1 MTTIMEKFW
10 EHYENLDEY
19 VYVSDMD
26 SYELVYMNRKAR
38 EAFHVPSI
46 ETVMGK
52 KCYEV
57 LQQCATPCT
66 VCTNVELTPGGF
78 KRWRYY
84 NAVLDKHLILFDTM
98 IAEDGRR
105 YRIEVAVNVNDE
117 EEREKALDR
126 YQNLEM
132 LVNNALGIALQK
144 PTPDE
149 TIQTLLEHLGHI
161 LRGERAY
168 IFEKNDDGSDDNTYE
183 WVAAGITPQ
192 KQNLQHVPPEVC
204 ASWYRQ
210 FEKQSHVIIRN
221 LEAIREQEPSLYQ
234 VLKPQGIRSLVVVPL
249 EIDGAVRAFYGV
261 DNPPA
266 DTLEDTIGIL
276 HIMGHFITA
285 SLKRRGL
292 MRKLQDLSYRD
303 QQTRLGNRYALQ
315 RFVEEYHA
323 EESLGVMFCDIT
335 GLKRVN
341 DEQGHKAGDEM
352 IAKAAESLR
361 EVCGRYQCFRFGGDE
376 LLALCMGI
384 SEDTAREKERLLKAA
399 AREKGTVLSVGTA
412 WAAAGEVDIDGLMTE
427 AEGRMY
433 QDKSNY
439 YRTMGIDRRKN

>member
-1 MTTIMEKFW
+1 M
-10 EHYENLDEY
+10 
-19 VYVSDMD
+19 
-26 SYELVYMNRKAR
+26 
-38 EAFHVPSI
+38 
-46 ETVMGK
+46 
-52 KCYEV
+52 
-57 LQQCATPCT
+57 
-66 VCTNVELTPGGF
+66 
-78 KRWRYY
+78 
-84 NAVLDKHLILFDTM
+84 
-98 IAEDGRR
+98 
-105 YRIEVAVNVNDE
+105 
-117 EEREKALDR
+117 
-126 YQNLEM
+126 
-132 LVNNALGIALQK
+132 
-144 PTPDE
+144 
-149 TIQTLLEHLGHI
+149 
-161 LRGERAY
+161 
-168 IFEKNDDGSDDNTYE
+168 
-183 WVAAGITPQ
+183 
-192 KQNLQHVPPEVC
+192 
-204 ASWYRQ
+204 
-210 FEKQSHVIIRN
+210 
-221 LEAIREQEPSLYQ
+221 
-234 VLKPQGIRSLVVVPL
+234 LKPQGIRSLVVVPL
-249 EIDGAVRAFYGV
+249 EMDGAVTAFYGV

-341 DEQGHKAGDEM
+341 DGQGHKAGDEM

-384 SEDTAREKERLLKAA
+384 SEEAAQEKEKLLKAA
-399 AREKGTVLSVGTA
+399 AREKGSVLSVGTA
-412 WAAAGEVDIDGLMTE
+412 WAAAGEVDIDGLITE

-439 YRTMGIDRRKN
+439 YRTMGIDRRKH

>member
-1 MTTIMEKFW
+1 MGGSRD
-10 EHYENLDEY
+10 HPA
-19 VYVSDMD
+19 
-26 SYELVYMNRKAR
+26 KA
-38 EAFHVPSI
+38 ESPA
-46 ETVMGK
+46 
-52 KCYEV
+52 
-57 LQQCATPCT
+57 CAA
-66 VCTNVELTPGGF
+66 GGL
-78 KRWRYY
+78 R
-84 NAVLDKHLILFDTM
+84 IL
-98 IAEDGRR
+98 
-105 YRIEVAVNVNDE
+105 
-117 EEREKALDR
+117 
-126 YQNLEM
+126 
-132 LVNNALGIALQK
+132 
-144 PTPDE
+144 
-149 TIQTLLEHLGHI
+149 
-161 LRGERAY
+161 
-168 IFEKNDDGSDDNTYE
+168 DGSDDNTYE

-285 SLKRRGL
+285 SLKRRGLMRKLQDLSYRDQQTRLGNRYALQRFVEEYHAEESLGVMFCDITRRGL